1 MNSNWEGL
9 GLVLLEAMYFKK
21 PIIAPRISAIPEVII
36 NNYNGYLVKPNNV
49 RSYSLAMSK
58 IIDKKIGKKFSK
70 NSKIVLNEN
79 FDYIKMVTKI
89 KKIYLT

>member
-21 PIIAPRISAIPEVII
+21 PIIAPRISAIPEVIV
-36 NNYNGYLVKPNNV
+36 NNFNGYLVKPNNV

-58 IIDKKIGKKFSK
+58 IIDKKISKKFSK
-70 NSKIVLNEN
+70 KSKIVLNEN

>member
-21 PIIAPRISAIPEVII
+21 PIIAPRISAIPEVIV
-36 NNYNGYLVKPNNV
+36 NNFNGYLVKPNNV

-58 IIDKKIGKKFSK
+58 IIDKKISKIFK
-70 NSKIVLNEN
+70 NSKL
-79 FDYIKMVTKI
+79 F
-89 KKIYLT
+89 